1 MAFILG
7 NHTIDEILMAVAT
20 NFDESEVY
28 YSVDQLSNATITI
41 TSDPREITDKNG
53 NVVRRI
59 YKSKNGEFSSTNA
72 FLHPAIMNAGSGST
86 LETATSTDKIEM
98 PKISIVAAG
107 GNINVTEAKT
117 GTIKVVGIY
126 GNGANSGKISASTGS
141 TAEFAPATGTGTY
154 LITTASEVDTLTV
167 PAIPDAEHLPE
178 GYTAAD
184 YPVNYMV
191 MYTRDVES
199 GVKLTNTADKFPNS
213 VKLTLYVSYVDLCTE
228 SLRPAYVVLPNFM
241 ADPSVT
247 INLSS
252 ENQEQDFNG
261 TLQVDY
267 CSGTKVL
274 YYIYYP
280 DENIVETVV
289 SDDDGTEGN

>member
-7 NHTIDEILMAVAT
+7 NHTIDEILQAVAT
-20 NFDESEVY
+20 DFAETEVY
-28 YSVDQLSNATITI
+28 YTVDQLSNATITI

-59 YKSKNGEFSSTNA
+59 YKSKNGEFASTNA
-72 FLHPAIMNAGSGST
+72 FLHPALMNAGSGST
-86 LETATSTDKIEM
+86 IETASATSAIAM
-98 PKISIVAAG
+98 PKIQIIPAG
-107 GNINVTEAKT
+107 SSVNVTGAVE
-117 GTIKVVGIY
+117 GSIKVVGIY
-126 GNGANSGKISASTGS
+126 GNGANALNMTKATGS
-141 TAEFAPATGTGTY
+141 ATASFNPETGAGTY
-154 LITTASEVDTLTV
+154 TITTTEGVDTLAV
-167 PAIPDAEHLPE
+167 PAVGSTNTSA
-178 GYTAAD
+178 

-191 MYTRDVES
+191 MYTRSVTS
-199 GVKLTNTADKFPNS
+199 GVKLTNTADKFPSS

-280 DENIVETVV
+280 DEDIVETVV
-289 SDDDGTEGN
+289 SED

>member
-20 NFDESEVY
+20 DFDESEIY

-86 LETATSTDKIEM
+86 LENATSTAAIEM

-107 GNINVTEAKT
+107 GTLDVTGAKE
-117 GTIKVVGIY
+117 GTIKAVGIY
-126 GNGANSGKISASTGS
+126 GNGANSGKISAGTGDAS
-141 TAEFAPATGTGTY
+141 FAPATGTGTY
-154 LITTASEVDTLTV
+154 AVTTSQGVDTLSV
-167 PAIPDAEHLPE
+167 PAIPADADIPA
-178 GYTAAD
+178 GYTKAD

-191 MYTRDVES
+191 MYTRDVTS

-213 VKLTLYVSYVDLCTE
+213 VKLTLYVSYVDLCNE

-280 DENIVETVV
+280 DEEIVETVV

>member
-7 NHTIDEILMAVAT
+7 NHTIDEILEAVAT
-20 NFDESEVY
+20 SFDESVVY
-28 YSVDQLSNATITI
+28 YTVDQLSNATITI

-59 YKSKNGEFSSTNA
+59 YKSKNGEFASTNA
-72 FLHPAIMNAGSGST
+72 FLHPALMNAGSGST
-86 LETATSTDKIEM
+86 IENASATNAIAM
-98 PKISIVAAG
+98 PKIQLVPAG
-107 GNINVTEAKT
+107 GSIDVTGAAE

-126 GNGANSGKISASTGS
+126 GNGANALAMTKATSGTATFNPETG
-141 TAEFAPATGTGTY
+141 AGTY
-154 LITTASEVDTLTV
+154 TITTTDGVDTLAV
-167 PAIPDAEHLPE
+167 PAVGTTDAS
-178 GYTAAD
+178 A

-191 MYTRDVES
+191 MYTRSVTS
-199 GVKLTNTADKFPNS
+199 GVKLTNTADKFPSS

-280 DENIVETVV
+280 DEDIVETVV
-289 SDDDGTEGN
+289 TEG

>member
-1 MAFILG
+1 
-7 NHTIDEILMAVAT
+7 
-20 NFDESEVY
+20 
-28 YSVDQLSNATITI
+28 
-41 TSDPREITDKNG
+41 
-53 NVVRRI
+53 
-59 YKSKNGEFSSTNA
+59 
-72 FLHPAIMNAGSGST
+72 MNAGSGST
-86 LETATSTDKIEM
+86 LETATTSAAIEM
-98 PKISIVAAG
+98 PKISIVAPG
-107 GNINVTEAKT
+107 TEITDAT
-117 GTIKVVGIY
+117 ADMDTIKVIGIY
-126 GNGANSGKISASTGS
+126 GNGANSANLTKSTSEASFDDLTFKVSGS
-141 TAEFAPATGTGTY
+141 TITVPATGE
-154 LITTASEVDTLTV
+154 TAGV
-167 PAIPDAEHLPE
+167 
-178 GYTAAD
+178 D

-191 MYTRDVES
+191 MYTRDVTS
-199 GVKLTNTADKFPNS
+199 GVKLTNTADKFPSS

-289 SDDDGTEGN
+289 SDDTDGGEGN

>member
-1 MAFILG
+1 MSFRLG

-20 NFDESEVY
+20 DFAETEMLY
-28 YSVDQLSNATITI
+28 AVDQLNNASIAI

-59 YKSKNGEFSSTNA
+59 YKSKNGEFTSTNA
-72 FLHPAIMNAGSGST
+72 FLHPALMNAGSGST
-86 LETATSTDKIEM
+86 IEEASATKAIAM
-98 PKISIVAAG
+98 PKIQIIGAGSEIDVADA
-107 GNINVTEAKT
+107 VT
-117 GTIKVVGIY
+117 GSIKVKGIF
-126 GNGANSGKISASTGS
+126 GNGANSENLTADTSAAS
-141 TAEFAPATGTGTY
+141 FADLTY
-154 LITTASEVDTLTV
+154 KLVDNKLTV
-167 PAIPDAEHLPE
+167 PAAGTDA
-178 GYTAAD
+178 
-184 YPVNYMV
+184 PVNYVV
-191 MYTRDVES
+191 MYTRNATA
-199 GVKLTNTADKFPNS
+199 GLKLTNTADKFPES
-213 VKLTLYVSYVDLCTE
+213 VRLTLYVSYVDLCTE
-228 SLRPAYVVLPNFM
+228 SLKPAYVVLPNFM

-280 DENIVETVV
+280 EDDIIETAVVE
-289 SDDDGTEGN
+289 DGN

>member
-20 NFDESEVY
+20 DTDETEVY
-28 YSVDQLSNATITI
+28 YSVDQLSNATITV

-86 LETATSTDKIEM
+86 LETATTAKAIAA
-98 PKISIVAAG
+98 PKIQIVAAG
-107 GNINVTEAKT
+107 GSVDVTGAT
-117 GTIKVVGIY
+117 SIKVIGVY
-126 GNGANSGKISASTGS
+126 GNGANSGKITSDSA
-141 TAEFAPATGTGTY
+141 AAFDPATGAGTY
-154 LITTASEVDTLTV
+154 VIATVDEVSTLTV
-167 PAIPDAEHLPE
+167 PAIPTTPAT
-178 GYTAAD
+178 GYTTKD

-191 MYTRDVES
+191 MFTRQMTY
-199 GVKLTNTADKFPNS
+199 GVKMTNTASKFPDT
-213 VKLTLYVSYVDLCTE
+213 VKLTLYVSYVDLCSD
-228 SLRPAYVVLPNFM
+228 SLRPAYVVLPSFM

-261 TLQVDY
+261 TLQIDY
-267 CSGTKVL
+267 CSGDKVL

-280 DENIVETVV
+280 DEEIVETGVV
-289 SDDDGTEGN
+289 DDGTEGN

>member
-20 NFDESEVY
+20 NFSESEVY
-28 YSVDQLSNATITI
+28 YVVDQLSNATITI

-59 YKSKNGEFSSTNA
+59 YKSKNGEFASTNA

-86 LETATSTDKIEM
+86 LEEASATSKIEM
-98 PKISIVAAG
+98 PKIQIVAAG
-107 GNINVTEAKT
+107 GSVDVTTAKE

-126 GNGANSGKISASTGS
+126 GNGANSDAI
-141 TAEFAPATGTGTY
+141 TAGTGTAAFDP
-154 LITTASEVDTLTV
+154 TTGKGTYVIATSEGVSTLSV
-167 PAIPDAEHLPE
+167 PAVGTTNAE
-178 GYTAAD
+178 A

-191 MYTRDVES
+191 MFTRDVES

-280 DENIVETVV
+280 DEDIVETVV
-289 SDDDGTEGN
+289 TEDEEESNTP

>member
-20 NFDESEVY
+20 DFDETEVY
-28 YSVDQLSNATITI
+28 YSVDQLSNASIAI

-53 NVVRRI
+53 NIVRRI
-59 YKSKNGEFSSTNA
+59 YKSKNGEFTSTNA

-86 LETATSTDKIEM
+86 LEVATSSSAIDM
-98 PKISIVAAG
+98 PKIQIVPAG
-107 GNINVTEAKT
+107 GEIDVT
-117 GTIKVVGIY
+117 GVDDDTIVVKGIF
-126 GNGANSGKISASTGS
+126 GNGANSGKISKSTTTAVYTPS
-141 TAEFAPATGTGTY
+141 TDTGTY
-154 LITTASEVDTLTV
+154 KLATDAQEKTILTV
-167 PAIPDAEHLPE
+167 PAGAPSGSTDA
-178 GYTAAD
+178 
-184 YPVNYMV
+184 YPVKYMV
-191 MYTRDVES
+191 LYHRDVTS
-199 GVKLTNTADKFPNS
+199 GVKLTNTADKFPSS
-213 VKLTLYVSYVDLCTE
+213 VKLTLLVSYVDLCKE

-267 CSGTKVL
+267 CSGDKVL

-280 DENIVETVV
+280 DEDLVETAE
-289 SDDDGTEGN
+289 TEGE

>member
-7 NHTIDEILMAVAT
+7 NHTIDEILLACAT
-20 NFDESEVY
+20 SFDESEVY
-28 YSVDQLSNATITI
+28 YVVDQLSNATITI

-86 LETATSTDKIEM
+86 LEEASAASNIDM
-98 PKISIVAAG
+98 PKIQIVSAG
-107 GNINVTEAKT
+107 GSVNVTDAKS

-126 GNGANSGKISASTGS
+126 GNGANSGAITAGTGTASFDPT
-141 TAEFAPATGTGTY
+141 TGTGEY
-154 LITTASEVDTLTV
+154 VIATADDVSTLTV
-167 PAIPDAEHLPE
+167 PAVGTTDSAS
-178 GYTAAD
+178 

-191 MYTRDVES
+191 MFTRPVSS

-280 DENIVETVV
+280 DEDIVETVITE
-289 SDDDGTEGN
+289 DDTEETTTP

>member
-1 MAFILG
+1 MSFRLG

-20 NFDESEVY
+20 PFDESEILY
-28 YSVDQLSNATITI
+28 AVDQLNDASIAI

-59 YKSKNGEFSSTNA
+59 YKSKNGEFTATNA

-86 LETATSTDKIEM
+86 IEVATAQKAIAM
-98 PKISIVAAG
+98 PRIQIVAAG
-107 GNINVTEAKT
+107 TELDVSDAVA
-117 GTIKVVGIY
+117 GSIKVKGIY
-126 GNGANSGKISASTGS
+126 GNGANSENLTADTADAS
-141 TAEFAPATGTGTY
+141 F
-154 LITTASEVDTLTV
+154 DTLKYQLTDNKLTV
-167 PAIPDAEHLPE
+167 PPKGTTE
-178 GYTAAD
+178 GVD
-184 YPVNYMV
+184 YPVNYVV
-191 MYTRDVES
+191 MYTRSATS
-199 GVKLTNTADKFPNS
+199 GIKLTNTADKFPSS
-213 VKLTLYVSYVDLCTE
+213 VRLTLFVSYVDLCTE
-228 SLRPAYVVLPNFM
+228 SLKPAYVVLPNFM

-252 ENQEQDFNG
+252 ENQEMDFNG

-280 DENIVETVV
+280 DEDLIETAVAEAG
-289 SDDDGTEGN
+289 D

>member
-20 NFDESEVY
+20 NFSESEVY
-28 YSVDQLSNATITI
+28 YVVDQLSNATITI

-59 YKSKNGEFSSTNA
+59 YKSKNGEFASTNA

-86 LETATSTDKIEM
+86 LEEASASSKIEM
-98 PKISIVAAG
+98 PKIQIVAAG
-107 GNINVTEAKT
+107 GSVDVTTAKE

-126 GNGANSGKISASTGS
+126 GNGANSGAITAGTG
-141 TAEFAPATGTGTY
+141 TAAFDPTTGTGTY
-154 LITTASEVDTLTV
+154 VIATSEGVSTLSV
-167 PAIPDAEHLPE
+167 PAVGTTNAE
-178 GYTAAD
+178 A

-191 MYTRDVES
+191 MFTRDVES

-280 DENIVETVV
+280 DEDIVETVV
-289 SDDDGTEGN
+289 TEDEEESDTP

>member
-20 NFDESEVY
+20 DFSESEVY

-41 TSDPREITDKNG
+41 TSDPREISDKNG
-53 NVVRRI
+53 NIVRRI
-59 YKSKNGEFSSTNA
+59 YKSKNGEFASTNA

-86 LETATSTDKIEM
+86 LETATATNAIEM
-98 PKISIVAAG
+98 PKIQLVSAG
-107 GNINVTEAKT
+107 GTVDVSDAKS

-126 GNGANSGKISASTGS
+126 GNGANSGKITVGTTAAS
-141 TAEFAPATGTGTY
+141 FDPATGTGTAQ
-154 LITTASEVDTLTV
+154 TATSEGVTTLTV
-167 PAIPDAEHLPE
+167 
-178 GYTAAD
+178 AAVGQTD
-184 YPVNYMV
+184 SASYPVNYMV
-191 MYTRDVES
+191 MYTRDVTS
-199 GVKLTNTADKFPNS
+199 GIKLTNTADKFPSS
-213 VKLTLYVSYVDLCTE
+213 VKLTLKVSYIDLCTE
-228 SLRPAYVVLPNFM
+228 SLKPAYVVLPNFM

-252 ENQEQDFNG
+252 ENQEMDFNG

-280 DENIVETVV
+280 DEDLVETVV
-289 SDDDGTEGN
+289 SDDDTQGN